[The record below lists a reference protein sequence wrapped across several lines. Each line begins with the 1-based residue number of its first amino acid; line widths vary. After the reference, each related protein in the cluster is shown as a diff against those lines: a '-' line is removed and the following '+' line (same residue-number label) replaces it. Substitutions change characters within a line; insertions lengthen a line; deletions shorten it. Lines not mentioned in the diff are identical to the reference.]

1 MNREDKGF
9 TLIEMMVAAAL
20 FGLLCIMV
28 GQFLSPMT
36 HFFQRS
42 RARQDANLQLRM
54 CFGTIDRL
62 MANGKAS
69 TLIVSTPPTTPTVQN
84 SSATFQSVDG
94 SFYTITWSPA
104 PMNSVHLQKTPP
116 GGTMT
121 DTVLAT
127 QVTGLSFGLSTS
139 DPGIV
144 YITLRMTVPLDS
156 SGSPD
161 SFMTIL
167 LSNQALRMNP
177 S

>member
-1 MNREDKGF
+1 MGSRKFDIFRDSGIVNHPFMNREDKGF

-28 GQFLSPMT
+28 VQFLSPMT

-104 PMNSVHLQKTPP
+104 PMMFRICDASP
-116 GGTMT
+116 
-121 DTVLAT
+121 
-127 QVTGLSFGLSTS
+127 
-139 DPGIV
+139 
-144 YITLRMTVPLDS
+144 S
-156 SGSPD
+156 SP
-161 SFMTIL
+161 
-167 LSNQALRMNP
+167 
-177 S
+177 